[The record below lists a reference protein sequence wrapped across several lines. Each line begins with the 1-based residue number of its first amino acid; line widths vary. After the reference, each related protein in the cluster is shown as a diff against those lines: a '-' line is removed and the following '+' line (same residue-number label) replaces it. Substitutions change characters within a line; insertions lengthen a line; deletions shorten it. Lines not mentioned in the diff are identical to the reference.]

1 VGFARGGFFGT
12 IAGMSHAPQVVRGQF
27 MGVTV
32 PLQAARFVVLPLP
45 YERTTSYKKGTRR
58 GPAALLK
65 GSLGVEVFD
74 EELGRNTYLDG
85 IHTRPARRLSG
96 PAPRVFA
103 RVADEVAR
111 LAAMPGK
118 TLFCVGGEHSLSH
131 ATIPPF
137 LRRYPGLGVLH
148 FDAHADL
155 RPSYEGSR
163 YSHACAMYP
172 ISQECRVVQVGIRSI
187 GEDEAHLVGRGHVRT
202 FLWHEHRDM
211 RKLIPRVLKAL
222 PPLVYLSIDMDGFD
236 PAVVPGVGTP
246 QPGGY
251 LWHEALE
258 LFRAVIAKKRVV
270 GVDVMELCPLR
281 DTVASELATAKLVY
295 RLMGYLAARVRR

>member
-1 VGFARGGFFGT
+1 
-12 IAGMSHAPQVVRGQF
+12 MSHAPQVVRGQF
-27 MGVTV
+27 MGVTA
-32 PLQAARFVVLPLP
+32 PLNKARFVVLPLP

-58 GPAALLK
+58 GPEALIQ
-65 GSLGVEVFD
+65 GSFGVEVFD
-74 EELGRNTYLDG
+74 EELSRRTYLSG
-85 IHTRPARRLSG
+85 IHTLPAMRLSG
-96 PAPRVFA
+96 PAQRVFP
-103 RVADEVAR
+103 RIETEVAR
-111 LAAMPGK
+111 LAAMPEK

-137 LRRYPGLGVLH
+137 IRRYPGLGVLH
-148 FDAHADL
+148 FDAHADM

-172 ISQECRVVQVGIRSI
+172 ISKKCRVVQVGIRSI
-187 GEDEAHLVGRGHVRT
+187 GEDEAHLVGRGNVKT

-211 RKLIPRVLKAL
+211 RKLISLVLKDL

-258 LFRAVIAKKRVV
+258 LFRALIKKKRVV

-281 DTVASELATAKLVY
+281 DTVASELATAKLMY
-295 RLMGYLAARVRR
+295 RLMGYLAVKPRR

>member
-1 VGFARGGFFGT
+1 MTGRFLGVGVSLER
-12 IAGMSHAPQVVRGQF
+12 
-27 MGVTV
+27 
-32 PLQAARFVVLPLP
+32 ARFVVLPLP
-45 YERTTSYKKGTRR
+45 FERTTSYKKGTKR
-58 GPAALLK
+58 GPAALLR
-65 GSLGVEVFD
+65 GSLGVELFD
-74 EELGRNTYLDG
+74 EELGRQTSLGG
-85 IHTRPARRLSG
+85 IHTLPAMRLSG
-96 PAPRVFA
+96 PGRKVFPRIEA
-103 RVADEVAR
+103 EVSRIAG
-111 LAAMPGK
+111 MPGK

-155 RPSYEGSR
+155 RPQYAGSQ

-172 ISQECRVVQVGIRSI
+172 VSKKCRVVQVGIRSV
-187 GEDEAHLVGRGHVRT
+187 GEDEAHLVDRGNVKT

-211 RKLIPRVLKAL
+211 RRLIPKVLKVL
-222 PPLVYLSIDMDGFD
+222 PPLVYLSMDMDGFD

-258 LFRAVIAKKRVV
+258 LFRAIIKKKLVV
-270 GVDVMELCPLR
+270 GVDVMELCPLK
-281 DTVASELATAKLVY
+281 DTVASELATAKLMY
-295 RLMGYLAARVRR
+295 RLMGYLAAKPRR

>member
-1 VGFARGGFFGT
+1 
-12 IAGMSHAPQVVRGQF
+12 MSHPPQVVRGQF
-27 MGVTV
+27 MGVTA
-32 PLQAARFVVLPLP
+32 PLKDARFVVLPLP

-58 GPAALLK
+58 GPAAVIQ
-65 GSLGVEVFD
+65 GSFGVEVFD
-74 EELGRNTYLDG
+74 EELNRRTYLDG
-85 IHTRPARRLSG
+85 IHTLPAMGLSG
-96 PAPRVFA
+96 PAPKVFPSIEK
-103 RVADEVAR
+103 EVAR
-111 LAAMPGK
+111 IAKMPGK

-137 LRRYPGLGVLH
+137 IRRHPGLGVLH
-148 FDAHADL
+148 FDAHADM

-172 ISQECRVVQVGIRSI
+172 ISKKCRVVQVGIRSF
-187 GEDEAHLVGRGHVRT
+187 GEDEVHLTGRGRVKT
-202 FLWHEHRDM
+202 FLWHELRDM
-211 RKLIPRVLKAL
+211 RKLIPLVLKAL

-236 PAVVPGVGTP
+236 PAVIPGVGTP

-270 GVDVMELCPLR
+270 GVDVMELCPLQ
-281 DTVASELATAKLVY
+281 DSVASELATAKLMY
-295 RLMGYLAARVRR
+295 RLMGYLAVKSPR